1 MLTPLAPSEQKQWF
15 ADTAGIQRTETMVCR
30 HRWHP
35 ANRNNGLLTS
45 LAPSEQKQ
53 WFADI
58 AGTQRTKQRFAGS
71 IPLI

>member
-1 MLTPLAPSEQKQWF
+1 M
-15 ADTAGIQRTETMVCR
+15 
-30 HRWHP
+30 
-35 ANRNNGLLTS
+35 NRNNGLLTS
-45 LAPSEQKQ
+45 LASSEQKQ